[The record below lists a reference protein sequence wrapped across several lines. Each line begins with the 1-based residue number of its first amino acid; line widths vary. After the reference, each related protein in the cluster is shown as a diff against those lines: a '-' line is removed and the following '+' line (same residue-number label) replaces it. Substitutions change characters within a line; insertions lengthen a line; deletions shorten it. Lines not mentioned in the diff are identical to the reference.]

1 MKFEALLHGNFS
13 SLGKAVTDWTEMID
27 KLESLKWDAEE
38 VLQGRAKK
46 ADWAGENATVTR
58 EFVTKTAKEFGD
70 AYNQAVTIRNILQ
83 DTRNELIGY
92 RDELKRTISAA
103 QKEKN
108 LTVVPSGNGWT
119 IQMNIHP
126 DRAGKGVDLPEHNHA
141 DMEDLSGDIKRIVKN
156 ATESDTS
163 AAQVLRMLTT
173 QSPYGFSEA
182 YYQDRDHA
190 AKAIADA
197 DKIVKLAKKDPG
209 DLTNTQLAQINT
221 ALDTYK
227 DDPLFAERFATGLG
241 PKKTLEFWAGVADP
255 YQGSYDPGRGDI
267 AKKLQKSLGTTIGT
281 ATLSDSSDMQV
292 WESKMVELGPQRLE
306 IDHAG
311 NPQGFQVMSNLMRF
325 GEYDKTFLTN
335 YGNDLIAYDKKHN
348 SKDLP
353 YWTSNAD
360 TADLNFYG
368 KSDRGRDPMN
378 GFLEALGH
386 NPEASTDFFAA
397 PPGENDTVDRD
408 SEVNENL
415 KYLTKERVWRSDA
428 PMGDPDKIVGYNKLG
443 HALESATTGYAYDAP
458 ELNGKHPMVPGST
471 DRRTAETA
479 DVMEQVAYIYG
490 GKDGPKLIHEQEGI
504 SDSLGRMGA
513 AYIDDINNS
522 VSGISDNAG
531 HDPSEFPA
539 KYQGRAEF
547 GNQGAI
553 DFLSVLGQ
561 DEKSHSIVTAAE
573 HVYSLS
579 VLDDSPANSDAHYQ
593 RGKDALLTD
602 AEVRGIL
609 DHSRVQQAE
618 ATYGANSEEANKSIA
633 KSGEWGKYLI
643 GTGVA
648 AGVAMVPVPGSTGA
662 AIALAPVATEAA
674 GEMLNTFL
682 GQKVDEAVDGANS
695 DPTEQ
700 TQDARRKFF
709 AAGADDMGKAYDQY
723 FKDSRFADKADD
735 DDLDRDLK
743 DMYYGTGPNED
754 KYRGRPPYKKD

>member
-1 MKFEALLHGNFS
+1 
-13 SLGKAVTDWTEMID
+13 MID

-83 DTRNELIGY
+83 DTRNELISY
-92 RDELKRTISAA
+92 RDELKRTISTA

-126 DRAGKGVDLPEHNHA
+126 DRAGKGIDLPEHSQA

-156 ATESDTS
+156 
-163 AAQVLRMLTT
+163 LR
-173 QSPYGFSEA
+173 
-182 YYQDRDHA
+182 
-190 AKAIADA
+190 
-197 DKIVKLAKKDPG
+197 
-209 DLTNTQLAQINT
+209 
-221 ALDTYK
+221 
-227 DDPLFAERFATGLG
+227 
-241 PKKTLEFWAGVADP
+241 
-255 YQGSYDPGRGDI
+255 
-267 AKKLQKSLGTTIGT
+267 
-281 ATLSDSSDMQV
+281 
-292 WESKMVELGPQRLE
+292 
-306 IDHAG
+306 
-311 NPQGFQVMSNLMRF
+311 
-325 GEYDKTFLTN
+325 
-335 YGNDLIAYDKKHN
+335 
-348 SKDLP
+348 
-353 YWTSNAD
+353 
-360 TADLNFYG
+360 
-368 KSDRGRDPMN
+368 
-378 GFLEALGH
+378 
-386 NPEASTDFFAA
+386 
-397 PPGENDTVDRD
+397 
-408 SEVNENL
+408 
-415 KYLTKERVWRSDA
+415 YLTKERVWRSDA
-428 PMGDPDKIVGYNKLG
+428 PMGDPDKIVGYDKLG

-458 ELNGKHPMVPGST
+458 ELNGKHPMVPGSA

-561 DEKSHSIVTAAE
+561 DEKSHGIVTAAE

-618 ATYGANSEEANKSIA
+618 TTYGANSEEANKSIA

-695 DPTEQ
+695 DPQNRPRTREGS
-700 TQDARRKFF
+700 F
-709 AAGADDMGKAYDQY
+709 
-723 FKDSRFADKADD
+723 SRQAP
-735 DDLDRDLK
+735 
-743 DMYYGTGPNED
+743 TT
-754 KYRGRPPYKKD
+754 